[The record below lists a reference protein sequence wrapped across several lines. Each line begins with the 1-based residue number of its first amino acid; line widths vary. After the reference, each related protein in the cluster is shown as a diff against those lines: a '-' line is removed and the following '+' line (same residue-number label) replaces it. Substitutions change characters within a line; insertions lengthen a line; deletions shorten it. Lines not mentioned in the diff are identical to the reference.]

1 MAMLNSE
8 TLIVARDAFRAS
20 KVKAFL
26 TMLGVGIAARGK
38 VHIAGA
44 TRPGAIQR

>member
-1 MAMLNSE
+1 MLKSE
-8 TLIVARDAFRAS
+8 TLIVALDALRAN

-26 TMLGVGIAARGK
+26 TMLGVDIAARGK